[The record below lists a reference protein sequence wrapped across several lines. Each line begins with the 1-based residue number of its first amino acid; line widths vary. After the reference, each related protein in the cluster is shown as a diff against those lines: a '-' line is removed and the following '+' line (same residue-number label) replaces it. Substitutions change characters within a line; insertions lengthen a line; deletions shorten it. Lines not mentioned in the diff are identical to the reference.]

1 MNITDDIKKK
11 ALELGFDLV
20 GITDTSSI
28 DNEQAELFADW
39 LKSGFAGQMS
49 YLQRNLQMRINPAK
63 LLENAQSVI
72 VIGLNYK
79 PPKHSPS
86 LRASPR
92 DARQSHH
99 GNFEI
104 ASPTS
109 GGLAMTVP
117 TGKVASYAQYEDYH
131 TFIKEQL
138 RNLINF
144 MKTVAGTN
152 NKFKI
157 CVDSTPLAERSL
169 AARAGLGFI
178 GKNHMLINPTLGPQ
192 IFLGEIITNL
202 ELKPLNGGGSL
213 KAEGFGDGHRQAAL
227 DAATHRQ
234 TLNATDTSRA
244 TVRRN
249 TQLAAS
255 CDTCS
260 KCIAA
265 CPTGALQE
273 DGRFDATRC
282 INYLTIEYKGQIPA
296 ELAEK
301 IGDRLFGCEE
311 CILACPYQQNAPVCK
326 NKQFKFYND
335 RAELDLQEIL
345 ELTDEQFE
353 KRFVDSAI
361 KRLGLAGLQ
370 RNARICLANI

>member
-326 NKQFKFYND
+326 NKQFKFYGD
-335 RAELDLQEIL
+335 RVELDLQEIL

-370 RNARICLANI
+370 RNARICLSNI